1 MTDLSGLLDKPIQP
15 RKLECWSVEEPNYY
29 FKTWLGPTLPTV
41 SGGHGGWEEV
51 ARPKRGAIANYKGTP
66 LYTVKIEVVFDGIL
80 TNQEVSRGP
89 DGAIVVDDEAS
100 VEGPLRQLSAMG
112 GRNERLGRPPIVSYR
127 GGVPGAGRLWVV
139 NDLERGECIRRW
151 HDGAIIRQFMTITFL
166 EFSFAKVQEW
176 ESSGPANDA
185 LARHNAEEAAA
196 ASAASK
202 QAAEDAANLDPA
214 ANPAVDP
221 GPPDPIPGNTGK
233 IETTPSSSTGAG
245 GGFSEGG
252 GGGGGGG
259 GGSGW

>member
-1 MTDLSGLLDKPIQP
+1 MTDISGLLDRPMDP
-15 RKLECWSVEEPNYY
+15 RKLECWAIEEPNYY
-29 FKTWLGPTLPTV
+29 FKTWLGPTLATV

-51 ARPKRGAIANYKGTP
+51 ARPKRSAIANYKGTP
-66 LYTVKIEVVFDGIL
+66 LYTVKIEVLFTGLDGEI
-80 TNQEVSRGP
+80 
-89 DGAIVVDDEAS
+89 S
-100 VEGPLRQLSAMG
+100 VEDPLRQLSAMG

-139 NDLERGECIRRW
+139 NDLDRGETVRRPS
-151 HDGAIIRQFMTITFL
+151 DGQIIRQFMTITFL

-221 GPPDPIPGNTGK
+221 GTG
-233 IETTPSSSTGAG
+233 EAG
-245 GGFSEGG
+245 QVNPNGEKVIVPYWQR
-252 GGGGGGG
+252 
-259 GGSGW
+259 GGSW